1 MLILYTL
8 LNLALGAAG
17 PHPATSCS
25 LLFICVIVCFT
36 LSINNRINLTEHDLC
51 FSMDSLSINLI
62 TLSIWVLIIILII
75 RFKIYHSDDK
85 YKEFRGTSK
94 GLIIILI
101 FCFATDNI
109 FLFYILFEASLLPTL
124 MLIIIWGYQPERLIA
139 RFYILIYTVFSS
151 LPIFV
156 IIILL
161 FNDFNSLAFSV
172 PLITEIYR
180 AKNSIL
186 YIFLVLAFIV
196 KLPLYLLHLWLP
208 KAHVEA
214 PLAGS
219 IVLAAILLKLGAY
232 GIIRFR
238 IIIPFILYPLL
249 KNFVPIAIL
258 GAFYTGV
265 ICTRQTDLK
274 ALIAY
279 SSVSH
284 IGLTLAALGTF
295 NKTAWDA
302 SIIMLCAHGLRSSI
316 LFCLAATIYENLGT
330 RRLILMKG
338 FTKICP
344 LLSLIWFLGAI
355 IGMGAPPFIN
365 LAAELLLVKSIIGIR
380 TQWIAILVIILFI
393 SATYNIIIFTSTC
406 HGNPPNSIKNK
417 NANLD
422 FMTTTGLIIHIIPAI
437 LLITQLKIFFI

>member
-1 MLILYTL
+1 MLVLYTL

-17 PHPATSCS
+17 PHPASSCS
-25 LLFICVIVCFT
+25 LLFLCVIVCLT
-36 LSINNRINLTEHDLC
+36 LSINNSINLTEHDIC
-51 FSMDSLSINLI
+51 FSIDSLSINLI

-85 YKEFRGTSK
+85 YKEFSGTSK

-124 MLIIIWGYQPERLIA
+124 ILIIMWGYQPERLIA

-156 IIILL
+156 IIIML
-161 FNDFNSLAFSV
+161 FNDYSRLSFSV
-172 PLITEIYR
+172 PLLIEVITP
-180 AKNSIL
+180 KNSLI

-238 IIIPFILYPLL
+238 FIIPFIIFPLL
-249 KNFVPIAIL
+249 KNFIPIAIL

-284 IGLTLAALGTF
+284 MGLALAALRTF

-302 SIIMLCAHGLRSSI
+302 SIIILCAHGLRSSV
-316 LFCLAATIYENLGT
+316 LFCLAASIYESLGT
-330 RRLILMKG
+330 RRLILIKG

-344 LLSLIWFLGAI
+344 LLSLIWFLGSI
-355 IGMGAPPFIN
+355 IGIGAPPFIN
-365 LAAELLLVKSIIGIR
+365 LAAELLLVKSIIGVA
-380 TQWIAILVIILFI
+380 TYWITPLIIILFI
-393 SATYNIIIFTSTC
+393 SAAYNIIIYTSTC

-422 FMTTTGLIIHIIPAI
+422 FIATTGLIIHIVPAI
-437 LLITQLKIFFI
+437 LLITQLKIFFL